1 MDATVETGRNPVSKS
16 TRFSLNVENEQAGA
30 GRDDRTCPTRPNS
43 QAQRGTGKKISLA
56 DHEQG
61 MIANLL
67 YVVIIIHICMYVS
80 MYVCMVITY
89 SKGQP
94 DKVSNP
100 ARVQVKRENDVF
112 LVVPVRV

>member
-1 MDATVETGRNPVSKS
+1 MDATAERGRNPVSKS
-16 TRFSLNVENEQAGA
+16 TRFNRNVENEQAGA
-30 GRDDRTCPTRPNS
+30 GRDDWTCPTRPNS

-80 MYVCMVITY
+80 MYVCMY
-89 SKGQP
+89 
-94 DKVSNP
+94 VSMYVCMYVWSSHI
-100 ARVQVKRENDVF
+100 ARVRINRIRFPILLVF
-112 LVVPVRV
+112 R